1 MMLAMMQA
9 ARRTGDR
16 YRDIGQESRTE
27 VLRWMETSNA
37 PSHYLQLVREV
48 GRLADQEQQ
57 EIFGESLPLGL
68 RFASE

>member
-1 MMLAMMQA
+1 
-9 ARRTGDR
+9 
-16 YRDIGQESRTE
+16 
-27 VLRWMETSNA
+27 METSNA